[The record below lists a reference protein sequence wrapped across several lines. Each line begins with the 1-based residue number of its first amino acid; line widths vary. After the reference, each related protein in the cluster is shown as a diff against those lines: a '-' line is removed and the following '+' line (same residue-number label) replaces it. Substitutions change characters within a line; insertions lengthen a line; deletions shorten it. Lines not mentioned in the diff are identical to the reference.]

1 MIKKTPFYSKHIEL
15 GASMVDFFG
24 FSLPVYYEGINI
36 EHKHVRSSVGVFD
49 VSHMGQLILEGEQ
62 VFSFLQNIT
71 TNDVSKIKMGS
82 VQYSCMTNEDGMVL
96 DDLLVYKISENIYML
111 VVNASNTLKIFN
123 WLNAKN
129 TFSVD
134 IKDITMDR
142 GLLAVQ
148 GPKAIDL
155 LQNLTDFDLS
165 SMNSYSF
172 KILKL
177 GGLDNILISTTGY
190 TGSGGFEIY
199 GDKKNMVKIWDILF
213 SYSEYNLKPIGLGAR
228 DTLRLEMGFCL
239 YGNELS
245 ENISPLEAG
254 LSKIIAFDTNFI
266 GSKALNKSEIKKE
279 LIAFELVDRGIPRK
293 GYTILNE
300 KNQEIGLVSSGTMS
314 PSLSKGI
321 GLGFINRNSNFNDIF
336 VLVRNKKMLAKIV
349 KLPFY
354 KRNK

>member
-1 MIKKTPFYSKHIEL
+1 MIKKTPFFSKHIEA
-15 GASMVDFFG
+15 GANMVDFFN
-24 FSLPVYYEGINI
+24 FSLPIYYEGINI
-36 EHKHVRSSVGVFD
+36 EHKHVRDSVGVFD
-49 VSHMGQLILEGEQ
+49 VSHMGQLMLEGDK
-62 VFSFLQNIT
+62 VFEFLQKVT
-71 TNDVSKIKMGS
+71 TNDVSKIKIGS

-96 DDLLVYKISENIYML
+96 DDLLVYKISEKIYML

-123 WLNAKN
+123 WLSFNN
-129 TFSVD
+129 IFSID

-148 GPKAIDL
+148 GPKSIDL
-155 LQNLTDFDLS
+155 LQNLTEFDLS
-165 SMNSYSF
+165 NMKSYSF

-177 GGLDNILISTTGY
+177 GGLDNILVSTTGY

-199 GDKKNMVKIWDILF
+199 GDKKNMVKIWDMLF

-245 ENISPLEAG
+245 ENISPLEAK
-254 LSKIIAFDTNFI
+254 LSKIIALDTKFI
-266 GSKALNKSEIKKE
+266 GSEVLSESEIKKE
-279 LIAFELVDRGIPRK
+279 LIAFELLDRGIPRK
-293 GYTILNE
+293 GYAIFNE
-300 KNQEIGLVSSGTMS
+300 NNQEIGFVSSGTMS

-321 GLGFINRNSNFNDIF
+321 GLGFINCNSNFNDIF
-336 VLVRNKKMLAKIV
+336 VLIRNKKILAKIV

-354 KRNK
+354 KKN